1 MHVYILTLSL
11 SMLNCKSKPYL
22 NLIFHKLRGIHNLL
36 QEDKHYIIGSFL
48 AQGMFFAIMHL
59 MLFLLMN
66 LAEFFVLMY
75 ARFIGRCTCR
85 LHVPSPISISLSSD
99 YLNSAF

>member
-36 QEDKHYIIGSFL
+36 QEDKLYLLDYRLISCSRYVFCHHALDAFL
-48 AQGMFFAIMHL
+48 I
-59 MLFLLMN
+59 N
-66 LAEFFVLMY
+66 EF
-75 ARFIGRCTCR
+75 
-85 LHVPSPISISLSSD
+85 S
-99 YLNSAF
+99 